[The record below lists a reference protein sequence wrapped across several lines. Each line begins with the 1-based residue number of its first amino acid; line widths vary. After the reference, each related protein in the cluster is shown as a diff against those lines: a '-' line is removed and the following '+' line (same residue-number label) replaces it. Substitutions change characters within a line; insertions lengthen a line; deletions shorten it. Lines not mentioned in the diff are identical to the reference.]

1 MSMKIG
7 IDSYCYHRYFGEVYP
22 VQSAPDTTMTIE
34 NFLSRTVQLGAEG
47 VSLESCFLPRRD
59 TAYLS
64 ELCARL
70 DELELERVYAWG
82 HPNGLLGGKSP
93 EAYDDMIL
101 SIAQAGAVKA
111 DVMRVVG
118 NNGRFRFDEHEKQ
131 IDRLSALFADAVKE
145 AEAQGVRLA
154 IENHQDFT
162 LEELAALLDN
172 VNSPYFGLTF
182 DSGNCLRILDDPV
195 KGLERVAPRVLATH
209 IKDIRLQRGMPA
221 DRWQFFACVPAGEG
235 VVDLSR
241 IIEILKAA
249 GYGGMVTVELDYLHS
264 DYENQEDRVLALSLE
279 NLRRLI

>member
-1 MSMKIG
+1 MKIG

-22 VQSAPDTTMTIE
+22 VQSAPDTAMTIE
-34 NFLSRTVQLGAEG
+34 DFLSRSVDLGAEG
-47 VSLESCFLPRRD
+47 ISLESCFLPQRD
-59 TAYLS
+59 PGYLS
-64 ELCARL
+64 ELGARL

-101 SIAQAGAVKA
+101 SIPQARAVGA

-118 NNGRFRFDEHEKQ
+118 NNGRYRFDEHEKQ
-131 IDRLSALFADAVKE
+131 IDRLSALFAEAVKE
-145 AEAQGVRLA
+145 AEAQGIRLA

-162 LEELAALLDN
+162 FEELATLLEN
-172 VNSPYFGLTF
+172 VNSPYLGLTF
-182 DSGNCLRILDDPV
+182 DSGNCLRILDDPI
-195 KGLERVAPRVLATH
+195 KGLERLAPRVLATH
-209 IKDIRLQRGMPA
+209 IKDIRLQRGMSA

-235 VVDLSR
+235 VVDLPR
-241 IIEILKAA
+241 IIGILKAA

-264 DYENQEDRVLALSLE
+264 DYENEEDRVLSLSIE

>member
-1 MSMKIG
+1 MKIG

-34 NFLSRTVQLGAEG
+34 DFLSRTVDLGAEG
-47 VSLESCFLPRRD
+47 ISLESCFLPQRD
-59 TAYLS
+59 PGYLS

-101 SIAQAGAVKA
+101 SIAQARAVGA

-118 NNGRFRFDEHEKQ
+118 NNGRYRFDEHEKQ
-131 IDRLSALFADAVKE
+131 IDRLSALFAEAVKE
-145 AEAQGVRLA
+145 AEAQGIRLA

-162 LEELAALLDN
+162 LEELAALLEN
-172 VNSPYFGLTF
+172 VNSPYLGLTF
-182 DSGNCLRILDDPV
+182 DSGNCLRILDDPI
-195 KGLERVAPRVLATH
+195 KGLERLAPRVLATH

-235 VVDLSR
+235 VVDLPR
-241 IIEILKAA
+241 IIGILKAA

-264 DYENQEDRVLALSLE
+264 DYENQEDRVLSLSIE

>member
-1 MSMKIG
+1 MKMKIG

-34 NFLSRTVQLGAEG
+34 DFLSRSVDLGAEG
-47 VSLESCFLPRRD
+47 ISLESCFLPQRD
-59 TAYLS
+59 PGYLS
-64 ELCARL
+64 ELGARL
-70 DELELERVYAWG
+70 DGLQLERVYAWG

-101 SIAQAGAVKA
+101 SIPQARAVGA

-118 NNGRFRFDEHEKQ
+118 NNGRYRFDEHEKQ
-131 IDRLSALFADAVKE
+131 IDRLSALFAEAVKE
-145 AEAQGVRLA
+145 AEAQGIRLA

-162 LEELAALLDN
+162 LEELATLLEN
-172 VNSPYFGLTF
+172 VNSPYLGLTF
-182 DSGNCLRILDDPV
+182 DSGNCLRILDDPI
-195 KGLERVAPRVLATH
+195 KGLERLAPRVLATH

-235 VVDLSR
+235 VVDLPR
-241 IIEILKAA
+241 IIGILKDA

-264 DYENQEDRVLALSLE
+264 DYENEEDRVLALSIE
-279 NLRRLI
+279 NLRRLV

>member
-1 MSMKIG
+1 MKIG

-34 NFLSRTVQLGAEG
+34 DFLSRSVDLGAEG
-47 VSLESCFLPRRD
+47 ISLESCFLPQRD
-59 TAYLS
+59 PGYLS
-64 ELCARL
+64 ELGARL

-101 SIAQAGAVKA
+101 SIPQARAVGA

-118 NNGRFRFDEHEKQ
+118 NNGRYRFDEHEKQ
-131 IDRLSALFADAVKE
+131 IDRLSALFAEAVKE
-145 AEAQGVRLA
+145 AEAQGIRLA

-162 LEELAALLDN
+162 LEELATLLEN
-172 VNSPYFGLTF
+172 VNSPYLGLTF
-182 DSGNCLRILDDPV
+182 DSGNCLRILDDPI
-195 KGLERVAPRVLATH
+195 KGLERLAPRVLATH
-209 IKDIRLQRGMPA
+209 IKDIRLQRGMSA

-235 VVDLSR
+235 VVDLPR
-241 IIEILKAA
+241 IIGILEAA

-264 DYENQEDRVLALSLE
+264 DYENEEDRVLSLSIE

>member
-1 MSMKIG
+1 MKIG

-34 NFLSRTVQLGAEG
+34 DFLSRSVDLGAEG
-47 VSLESCFLPRRD
+47 ISLESCFLPQRD
-59 TAYLS
+59 PGYLS
-64 ELCARL
+64 ELGARL

-101 SIAQAGAVKA
+101 SIAQARAVGA

-118 NNGRFRFDEHEKQ
+118 NNGRYRFDEHEKQ
-131 IDRLSALFADAVKE
+131 IDRLSALFAEAVKE
-145 AEAQGVRLA
+145 AEAQGIRLA

-162 LEELAALLDN
+162 LEELATLLEN
-172 VNSPYFGLTF
+172 VNSPYLGLTF
-182 DSGNCLRILDDPV
+182 DSGNCLRILDDPI
-195 KGLERVAPRVLATH
+195 KGLERLAPRVLATH
-209 IKDIRLQRGMPA
+209 IKDIRLQRGMSA

-235 VVDLSR
+235 VVDLPR
-241 IIEILKAA
+241 IIGILKAA

-264 DYENQEDRVLALSLE
+264 DYENEEDRVLSLSIE